1 MCTKGNVDCAHV
13 IHSHLSDETT
23 VRFFPFDSTNTIHRK
38 TQEHCSEEIIIHRL
52 KQYITEFKDSIY
64 KCEEQLETYTC
75 HLHSSIQISHI
86 GELVID
92 WRFKPSKLVLPSW
105 NSSILLACLPD
116 RQTLERD
123 SCNGRFGVGRQLPQ
137 VWKTQLWTSG
147 IPLYWLYHPAQVR
160 YWWS

>member
-1 MCTKGNVDCAHV
+1 MLYILTSQTKRLYVS
-13 IHSHLSDETT
+13 SHLIPQIQSIERHKSI
-23 VRFFPFDSTNTIHRK
+23 VLK
-38 TQEHCSEEIIIHRL
+38 RL
-52 KQYITEFKDSIY
+52 LFIDWSNISLSSKDSIY

-92 WRFKPSKLVLPSW
+92 LEVQALKTGVYHHETVQL
-105 NSSILLACLPD
+105 LLACLPD

-147 IPLYWLYHPAQVR
+147 IPLYWL
-160 YWWS
+160 